1 MRDWDLLLIGIFF
14 LCVAMMCDG
23 EGKPVYTY
31 VTNKTDEIIYVQKTY
46 SGAQI
51 EDAFRLAFQ
60 EVYPD
65 STVPIETYY
74 VYESDSPEDFGAV
87 EFWIFKKGTFDE
99 HTYHEIIENKLVDK
113 WCAYSYKEL
122 KAMDFKFSYCGN

>member
-1 MRDWDLLLIGIFF
+1 MIMLKIMGKVLLLLIGIFF

-74 VYESDSPEDFGAV
+74 VYESDSPEDFAAAGFANILTMKSLKTNL
-87 EFWIFKKGTFDE
+87 WISGVPTAIK
-99 HTYHEIIENKLVDK
+99 N
-113 WCAYSYKEL
+113 
-122 KAMDFKFSYCGN
+122 